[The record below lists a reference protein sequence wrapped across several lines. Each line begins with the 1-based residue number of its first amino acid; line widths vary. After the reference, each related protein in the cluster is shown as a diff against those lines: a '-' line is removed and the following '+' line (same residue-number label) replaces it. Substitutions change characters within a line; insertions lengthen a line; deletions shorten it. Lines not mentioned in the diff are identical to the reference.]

1 MSIGIFI
8 TSILAIAGTTILL
21 VAIHLWRERNRG
33 LFSPFTED
41 MLRPP
46 GYSLRN
52 KIDDLWID
60 FYASFTAIVIIA
72 VFWFN
77 SVVHSKSFLAALL
90 PSVVYVIALFYLFRR
105 TLNQL
110 ETLQNYRLGL
120 SGEEYVGQELNRLM
134 LKGARVFHDFDYEY
148 KRGNIDHLIVA
159 PGGIIVVETK
169 AYRKPQKHSGAD
181 SALAKVEYDGSS
193 LKFPRFTSKKPV
205 DQASSHA
212 KHISSLVRE
221 QCDADFPVTA
231 VVCLPGWFVQPKP
244 SQQTYSVKVI
254 NPKGNGIEYFSPM
267 VNSENPHPQF
277 AKVLSHI
284 EGLAR
289 SVPLQKKPT
298 DANAAK
304 HFDFWLRPKSE

>member
-1 MSIGIFI
+1 
-8 TSILAIAGTTILL
+8 
-21 VAIHLWRERNRG
+21 
-33 LFSPFTED
+33 
-41 MLRPP
+41 
-46 GYSLRN
+46 
-52 KIDDLWID
+52 
-60 FYASFTAIVIIA
+60 
-72 VFWFN
+72 
-77 SVVHSKSFLAALL
+77 
-90 PSVVYVIALFYLFRR
+90 
-105 TLNQL
+105 
-110 ETLQNYRLGL
+110 
-120 SGEEYVGQELNRLM
+120 M
-134 LKGARVFHDFDYEY
+134 LKGARVFHDFQY
-148 KRGNIDHLIVA
+148 KYGNIDHLIVA

-181 SALAKVEYDGSS
+181 SALANVEYDGSS
-193 LKFPRFTSKKPV
+193 LKFPRFTSKQPV

-254 NPKGNGIEYFSPM
+254 NPKGSGIEYFNPM

-277 AKVLSHI
+277 AKVLKHI

-304 HFDFWLRPKSE
+304 YFDFWLRPKSE

>member
-8 TSILAIAGTTILL
+8 AIILAIAGTTAVL
-21 VAIHLWRERNRG
+21 VAIHLWRERGRG

-46 GYSLRN
+46 GYSLR
-52 KIDDLWID
+52 KKVDDLWID
-60 FYASFTAIVIIA
+60 FYANFTAIIIIV
-72 VFWFN
+72 VFWIN
-77 SVVHSKSFLAALL
+77 SLLNSKSIWAALL
-90 PSVVYVIALFYLFRR
+90 SSTVYVVALVFLFRR
-105 TLNQL
+105 SLKL
-110 ETLQNYRLGL
+110 LRVLQRNLLGL

-134 LKGARVFHDFDYEY
+134 LKGARVFHDFQY
-148 KRGNIDHLIVA
+148 KYGNIDHLIVA

-181 SALAKVEYDGSS
+181 SALANVEYDGSS
-193 LKFPRFTSKKPV
+193 LKFPRFTSKQPV

-231 VVCLPGWFVQPKP
+231 VVCLPGWFVQPRP
-244 SQQTYSVKVI
+244 SQQPYSVKVI
-254 NPKGNGIEYFSPM
+254 NPKGKGIEYFNPM
-267 VNSENPHPQF
+267 VNTENPHPQF
-277 AKVLSHI
+277 AKVLKHI

-289 SVPLQKKPT
+289 SVALQKKPT

-304 HFDFWLRPKSE
+304 FFDFWLRPKSE

>member
-21 VAIHLWRERNRG
+21 VATHLWRERNRG

-60 FYASFTAIVIIA
+60 FYGSFTAIVIIA

-90 PSVVYVIALFYLFRR
+90 PSVVYVIALFFLFRR

-120 SGEEYVGQELNRLM
+120 SGEEYVGQELNRLRDQRGQVRFVK
-134 LKGARVFHDFDYEY
+134 LNKQKYCLLYTSPSPRD
-148 KRGNIDHLIVA
+148 KRQSRM
-159 PGGIIVVETK
+159 P
-169 AYRKPQKHSGAD
+169 S
-181 SALAKVEYDGSS
+181 SA
-193 LKFPRFTSKKPV
+193 
-205 DQASSHA
+205 
-212 KHISSLVRE
+212 
-221 QCDADFPVTA
+221 
-231 VVCLPGWFVQPKP
+231 
-244 SQQTYSVKVI
+244 
-254 NPKGNGIEYFSPM
+254 
-267 VNSENPHPQF
+267 
-277 AKVLSHI
+277 
-284 EGLAR
+284 
-289 SVPLQKKPT
+289 
-298 DANAAK
+298 
-304 HFDFWLRPKSE
+304 